1 MTGGGATVHRAAQS
15 APSFSLGNG
24 QSLRLLEDADAA
36 ELYELVDRN
45 RAFLSTWLPWPA
57 SQTPERTREFIAAS
71 QKQLAANQG
80 FQAAI
85 VDGGRIVGEIGFH
98 RLDWENRATSIG
110 YWLAQDAQGRGL
122 VTRAAR
128 AVVDH
133 AFGVWKLNRVEIRAG
148 VANRRSRAVA
158 ERLGFVEEGVI
169 RQAELV
175 GDRYLDHV
183 VYAMLARDWFA

>member
-1 MTGGGATVHRAAQS
+1 MTGGGATVRRAAQS
-15 APSFSLGNG
+15 ALSFSLGDG
-24 QSLRLLEDADAA
+24 QSLRLLEDADTA

-45 RAFLSTWLPWPA
+45 RAFLSTWLPWPP
-57 SQTPERTREFIAAS
+57 SQTPERTSDFVAGS

-85 VDGGRIVGEIGFH
+85 IDGDRIVGEIGFH

-133 AFGVWKLNRVEIRAG
+133 AFGVWKLNRVDIRAG

-158 ERLGFVEEGVI
+158 ERLGFVEEGVL

-175 GDRYLDHV
+175 GDRYIDHV
-183 VYAMLARDWFA
+183 VYAMLARDWRA